1 MENLFR
7 QFAEDLEWLAARF
20 LAEDHGQLLE
30 ADDQPDGCEHA
41 VHDGGREEVGEGPG
55 AEQTKGDLHKA
66 GHAPHCDGHA
76 IGLQIGGGINA
87 AGEAERLHGP
97 EHDHD

>member
-55 AEQTKGDLHKA
+55 AEQAKGDLHEA